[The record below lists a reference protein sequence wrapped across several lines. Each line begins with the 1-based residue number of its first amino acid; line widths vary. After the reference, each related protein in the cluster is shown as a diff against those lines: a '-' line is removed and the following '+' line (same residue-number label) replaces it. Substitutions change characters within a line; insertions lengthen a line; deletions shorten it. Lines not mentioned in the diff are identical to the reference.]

1 MKPVISDEL
10 ANAIHEKIII
20 DLCIHA
26 IETRMMKTES
36 DKDQEIVEYYE
47 GKLKKLF
54 SIRKELNDFLR
65 KENTKIQ
72 EVVVCDDMFVKY
84 PYYTRTKEGGIKEGE
99 ARYWKAALKLHMKN
113 KLEGL

>member
-1 MKPVISDEL
+1 MKPVISKEL
-10 ANAIHEKIII
+10 ENAIHEKIII

-26 IETRMMKTES
+26 MDTKLTKAES
-36 DKDQEIVEYYE
+36 NKEPELVEYYE

-54 SIRKELNDFLR
+54 SIRKELNDYLK

-72 EVVVCDDMFVKY
+72 EFVVCDDMFVEY
-84 PYYTRTKEGGIKEGE
+84 PYYIRTKEGGIKEGE

-113 KLEGL
+113 KLGEL